1 MPEDP
6 QRAFETLTHLD
17 TLEDAAARG
26 ALATHRRELLALAAR
41 LPAGSPL
48 APVLRALGAALQLDL
63 AFLRT
68 YPNALLST
76 LLWRCGPAGDP
87 EAEELG
93 MLAQRWSEQRALA
106 QPDSVWLQALGRPPH
121 APGGPLIAE
130 LRTAGPGTL
139 LSPMTAQGHVLFDGR
154 GLFHR
159 WDLWDIEEGTRT
171 NVTTV
176 AEPTWP
182 LKLVTRSW
190 DGAALHDART
200 DAHRHELAI
209 PDGGNANDGSFSPDG
224 ALFALAG
231 CGDEYDFGFV
241 NLYDTA
247 TGRAVRKWQGPRPF
261 WKAPVFSP
269 DGRRLL
275 APSEAGL
282 FLWDV
287 ETGHQECLPVF
298 KAEGVAFSQD
308 GRRVATS
315 QDGIVRVWDL
325 GRLRAQGS
333 TPAEPSQ
340 PLAFSP
346 DGQRLVRGDWLCD
359 GATGQRL
366 RKLAIRRGRY
376 LEGGPPG
383 NSFVCGTERIVS
395 LEGGIH
401 VWETKSGQPL
411 DHRTGVRYAHWFMI
425 AFSADGRR
433 YAVARQ
439 GTTGAEV
446 LDVDTGA
453 ALAEVGT
460 QVGNLTC
467 LALSPD
473 GQWLAGGTD
482 KGTIALWSTPGGER
496 LATLSGHKAAVN
508 DMAFSLDGRRLVSAG
523 DNEALRLWELPSG
536 APLAARPL
544 DTRDPDYELYRPG
557 FAGKRRTW
565 HATPEALGALWGW
578 EGFLGPRPGP
588 YSIEVREGVTR
599 FIDRATGRPAA
610 VFPDAGPWLTRP
622 DGLMWVSPSV
632 ELVQAIPA
640 APAAHLPGSAGAAPS
655 PAPDDGAGPPRRPP
669 RG

>member
-6 QRAFETLTHLD
+6 QRTFETLTRLS

-26 ALATHRRELLALAAR
+26 QLATHRRELLALAEQ
-41 LPAGSPL
+41 LPASSPL
-48 APVLRALGAALQLDL
+48 APVPRALSAALQLDL

-68 YPNALLST
+68 YPEALLST

-87 EAEELG
+87 EAEALG
-93 MLAQRWSEQRALA
+93 MLAQRWSEERALA
-106 QPDSVWLQALGRPPH
+106 RPDSVWLRALGRPPH

-130 LRTAGPGTL
+130 LRTAGPHTL
-139 LSPMTAQGHVLFDGR
+139 LSPMTAEGHVLLDGR

-159 WDLWDIEEGTRT
+159 WDIEEGTLT
-171 NVTTV
+171 HVPAV
-176 AEPTWP
+176 AAPTWP

-200 DAHRHELAI
+200 DTPRHELAM
-209 PDGGNANDGSFSPDG
+209 PDGGNANNGSFSPDG

-247 TGRAVRKWQGPRPF
+247 TGRAVRKWQGPRTF
-261 WKAPVFSP
+261 WEAPVFSP

-282 FLWDV
+282 FLWDI
-287 ETGHQECLPVF
+287 ETGQQECLPVF
-298 KAEGVAFSQD
+298 KAEGVAFSED
-308 GRRVATS
+308 GRRVVTS
-315 QDGIVRVWDL
+315 QGGVVRVWDL
-325 GRLRAQGS
+325 GRLRALAS
-333 TPAEPSQ
+333 TPAEPSR

-346 DGQRLVRGDWLCD
+346 DGQRLVCGDWLCD
-359 GATGQRL
+359 GATGQRI
-366 RKLAIRRGRY
+366 RKLEIHRGRY
-376 LEGGPPG
+376 LEGGPPR
-383 NSFVCGTERIVS
+383 NAFICGTERIVS
-395 LEGGIH
+395 LEGGIR

-411 DHRTGVRYAHWFMI
+411 AHRTDVHYAHWFVT
-425 AFSADGRR
+425 AFSANGRR
-433 YAVARQ
+433 YAATRQ
-439 GTTGAEV
+439 GAPGAEV

-453 ALAEVGT
+453 VLAKVET
-460 QVGNLTC
+460 QAGNLTC

-482 KGTIALWSTPGGER
+482 EGTIALWNTAGGEL
-496 LATLSGHKAAVN
+496 LATLSGHEAAIN

-523 DNEALRLWELPSG
+523 AKEALRLWELPSG
-536 APLAARPL
+536 ARLAARPL
-544 DTRDPDYELYRPG
+544 DARDPASEAYRPG

-565 HATPEALGALWGW
+565 YATPETLGALSGW
-578 EGFLGPRPGP
+578 EGFVGPRPAP
-588 YSIEVREGVTR
+588 FSTEVREGVTL
-599 FIDRATGRPAA
+599 FIDRETGRPAA

-632 ELVQAIPA
+632 QLVQALP
-640 APAAHLPGSAGAAPS
+640 APAAHPPGSAGAAPS

>member
-6 QRAFETLTHLD
+6 QRAFETLTRLG

-26 ALATHRRELLALAAR
+26 ALASHRRELLALAAQ
-41 LPAGSPL
+41 LPASSPL
-48 APVLRALGAALQLDL
+48 APVLRALSAALQLDL
-63 AFLRT
+63 SFLRT
-68 YPNALLST
+68 YPEALLST

-87 EAEELG
+87 EAEALG

-106 QPDSVWLQALGRPPH
+106 RPDSGWLRALGRPPH

-130 LRTAGPGTL
+130 LRTAGPHTL
-139 LSPMTAQGHVLFDGR
+139 LSPMTAEGHVLLDGR
-154 GLFHR
+154 GLLHR
-159 WDLWDIEEGTRT
+159 WDIEEGTLT
-171 NVTTV
+171 HVPAV
-176 AEPTWP
+176 AAPTWP

-241 NLYDTA
+241 HLYDTA
-247 TGRAVRKWQGPRPF
+247 TGRAVRKWQGPRTF

-282 FLWDV
+282 FLWDI

-298 KAEGVAFSQD
+298 KAEGVAFSED
-308 GRRVATS
+308 GQRVVTS
-315 QDGIVRVWDL
+315 HDGVVRVWDL
-325 GRLRAQGS
+325 ARLRAPGA
-333 TPAEPSQ
+333 TPAEPSH

-346 DGQRLVRGDWLCD
+346 DGQRLVCGDWLCD

-366 RKLAIRRGRY
+366 RKLELHRGRY
-376 LEGGPPG
+376 LEGGPPV
-383 NSFVCGTERIVS
+383 NAFICGTQRIVS
-395 LEGGIH
+395 LEGGVL
-401 VWETKSGQPL
+401 VWDTKSGQPL
-411 DHRTGVRYAHWFMI
+411 ARRGRPRYAHWFVT
-425 AFSADGRR
+425 AFSADGLR
-433 YAVARQ
+433 YAAAHQR
-439 GTTGAEV
+439 TTAAEV

-453 ALAEVGT
+453 VLAKLETERGDI
-460 QVGNLTC
+460 TC

-482 KGTIALWSTPGGER
+482 KGTIEVWSTASGKR
-496 LATLSGHKAAVN
+496 LATLSGHGGPVN
-508 DMAFSLDGRRLVSAG
+508 DMAFSLDSRRLVSAG

-536 APLAARPL
+536 AQLAARPL
-544 DTRDPDYELYRPG
+544 GAQDPSYELYQPG
-557 FAGKRRTW
+557 FADKRRTW
-565 HATPEALGALWGW
+565 HATPEALGALSGW
-578 EGFLGPRPGP
+578 EGFVGPRPGP
-588 YSIEVREGVTR
+588 YSTEVREGVTL
-599 FIDRATGRPAA
+599 FIDRETGRPAA

-632 ELVQAIPA
+632 QLVQALPT
-640 APAAHLPGSAGAAPS
+640 PAAHLPGSAGAAPS